1 MLLKKIGATSPNWQL
16 RVLIQ
21 ILRGRKVPATGCTGK
36 LGLVNMKREKMN
48 QNNQKNGVCDLI
60 VEITNS
66 LKSCD
71 LIGYSIYNGY
81 YSGGTI
87 IIDCL
92 GRMGLDEVLDML
104 DKTAKRIQKVVDE
117 TKEATWKQSAI
128 YEQIMQAPEASDEQK
143 IKAFIK
149 KTRYLDQ
156 LETLNSQLSLLY
168 TLQIFAFK
176 VKVLE
181 VTVEKMN
188 EQLVK
193 SGILLKTGE
202 LDEVKKNIDA
212 LKILIE
218 AQYESMKEIRETK
231 TRALDYI
238 K

>member
-1 MLLKKIGATSPNWQL
+1 MF
-16 RVLIQ
+16 
-21 ILRGRKVPATGCTGK
+21 
-36 LGLVNMKREKMN
+36 
-48 QNNQKNGVCDLI
+48 
-60 VEITNS
+60 
-66 LKSCD
+66 
-71 LIGYSIYNGY
+71 
-81 YSGGTI
+81 GGEW
-87 IIDCL
+87 
-92 GRMGLDEVLDML
+92 GLDEVLDML

-128 YEQIMQAPEASDEQK
+128 YEQTMQAPDASDDEK

-156 LETLNSQLSLLY
+156 LETLNSQLSLIY
-168 TLQIFAFK
+168 MLQIFAFK
-176 VKVLE
+176 VNVLQ

-231 TRALDYI
+231 TKALDYI